1 MPRLNTYSWVGDRAG
16 SIWNI
21 PLDEM
26 PAYGRWDVRV
36 NWTSTG
42 SPIEVVAFVD
52 NALDTYGVT
61 ENEARGWDEE
71 FIREGQLT
79 DGRIVGLEMRY
90 SW

>member
-1 MPRLNTYSWVGDRAG
+1 MLGYAQLFTEVQE
-16 SIWNI
+16 ITNI

-26 PAYGRWDVRV
+26 PAYGRWDIRL
-36 NWTSTG
+36 NWTPNDSR
-42 SPIEVVAFVD
+42 IEVVAFID
-52 NALDTYGVT
+52 NALDTFGVT

-79 DGRIVGLEMRY
+79 DGRVAGVEVRY